1 MKVKEPTTPPEK
13 SFWYSHQARGIQTW
27 VIEILAVL
35 ALSALF
41 SFVFC
46 TSITIQESSMDP
58 TINAGNKV
66 LINRAAY
73 TFGGVKRGDLI
84 AYRNT
89 EATDSSVHVKR
100 VIGLPGETIQIKDGL
115 ILINGQTYIE
125 SEELPSMT
133 NPGIAA
139 DPVKLGSEEYF
150 VLGDNRNNSE
160 DSRFTDVGNI
170 DKNYIIGK
178 VWFRTFPK
186 TDRGFMR

>member
-84 AYRNT
+84 A
-89 EATDSSVHVKR
+89 
-100 VIGLPGETIQIKDGL
+100 
-115 ILINGQTYIE
+115 
-125 SEELPSMT
+125 
-133 NPGIAA
+133 
-139 DPVKLGSEEYF
+139 
-150 VLGDNRNNSE
+150 
-160 DSRFTDVGNI
+160 
-170 DKNYIIGK
+170 
-178 VWFRTFPK
+178 
-186 TDRGFMR
+186 